1 MFPVDLTRNK
11 FTNLYAY
18 YPVFKNLSYEKS
30 TCLFQNGA
38 ECILFWRLNRFHKGE
53 EAINNFELLTKRI
66 WLGMLMK
73 TPIPMLI

>member
-1 MFPVDLTRNK
+1 VFPVDLTRNK

-18 YPVFKNLSYEKS
+18 CPVFKNLSYEKS